1 MNVKIIVMSHGKMAA
16 ETVESAKM
24 IVGELIDIAVVSMEA
39 EDGLTG
45 TQAKLDEI
53 LKSYGDVPTL
63 IIADLKGGTPCN
75 VATMAL
81 GEYTQLRVLSGLN
94 LAMLIEASVSP
105 IEDIDEL
112 VNYLQMI
119 GQQAVTTIEF
129 PSVTVELDEI
139 EE

>member
-53 LKSYGDVPTL
+53 LKRYGDVPTL

-119 GQQAVTTIEF
+119 GQQAVTMVEL